1 MNRQDIFKIG
11 IVNWLII
18 KVLERKISKSSTA
31 MVMSDNDIVKR
42 AYNHKIETFK
52 SSIVFLKS
60 EKRL

>member
-1 MNRQDIFKIG
+1 
-11 IVNWLII
+11 
-18 KVLERKISKSSTA
+18 

-60 EKRL
+60 END